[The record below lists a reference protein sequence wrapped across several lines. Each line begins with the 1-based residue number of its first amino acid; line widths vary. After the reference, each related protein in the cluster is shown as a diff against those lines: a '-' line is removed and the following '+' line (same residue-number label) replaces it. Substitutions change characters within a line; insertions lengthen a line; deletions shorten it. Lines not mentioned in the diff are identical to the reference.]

1 MRWPS
6 AVELG
11 GRCVRSSS
19 VPPSACS
26 SCWMRREMADW
37 VRNRRDAAL
46 VSDLQSMTH
55 AKALRLLIIMPN
67 AHANYQN
74 YAVEASHCRAQV
86 RIVRTHEGAVMPLV
100 RIDISKTASCERVRD
115 VGDAVYNAMIAV
127 ANVPNYDKFQ
137 VVTRHEPDEII
148 YPEEGYLG
156 IDYTPDL
163 IIIQVTWVGG
173 RSTEVTKKFY
183 QHIADEIHAKQG
195 VRKQD
200 IWISLVDSGREDWSF
215 GNGEM
220 QYAPK

>member
-1 MRWPS
+1 
-6 AVELG
+6 
-11 GRCVRSSS
+11 
-19 VPPSACS
+19 
-26 SCWMRREMADW
+26 
-37 VRNRRDAAL
+37 
-46 VSDLQSMTH
+46 
-55 AKALRLLIIMPN
+55 MPDY
-67 AHANYQN
+67 HANYQN
-74 YAVEASHCRAQV
+74 YAFEAFLCRAYFESSEPK
-86 RIVRTHEGAVMPLV
+86 EGAVMPLV
-100 RIDISKTASCERVRD
+100 RIDISKTASRERVRD

-173 RSTEVTKKFY
+173 RSTEVKKKFY